1 MSGVKIYEILV
12 ADFIS
17 GVKKKFPKVI
27 IYFALSHADQSAHN
41 YKCQNKAYKIN
52 HKAFK
57 KYNRVV
63 IRQINQR

>member
-1 MSGVKIYEILV
+1 MSDVKIYEILV

-17 GVKKKFPKVI
+17 GVKEKFQRVM

-52 HKAFK
+52 NKAFK

-63 IRQINQR
+63 IRKINKR